1 MNSRE
6 RVLSIL
12 TTKDADRMA
21 CFSGMGSVLTAS
33 LEEYGYKFPTVHGD
47 PVKMANTAAYTC
59 KATGMESA
67 IVPYDMCVD
76 AEALGCVMNAYE
88 DVNQLLYPTIK
99 EKIIHSQDDM
109 VNFTIPDKIWEKGRY
124 PVVLEA
130 LRLLKN
136 DIGDEFAVCGWLL
149 GPFTMA
155 GQMMDLNDL
164 FKLVF
169 KKPDLVNKLLSTLTD
184 LIITM
189 AAKYREAG
197 ADYICIREMGATTDV
212 LSPRNFKQCI
222 DPHLQRIFA
231 SIPKP
236 HILHICGSTNI
247 VMKNMAAS
255 GADAISVEIKNDLKK
270 SREDIGYDPLLFGHI
285 DAYSVLVLGTP
296 EVVEQ
301 ATIASMEGTVD
312 SVWPSCDIW
321 PEAPVANVKAMVDTV
336 KKYGVEKWYR
346 KNNR

>member
-1 MNSRE
+1 MNPKE

-12 TTKDADRMA
+12 TGKDADRMA

-33 LEEYGYKFPTVHGD
+33 LAEYGYKFPHVHGD
-47 PVKMANTAAYTC
+47 PEKMAKTAAFTP
-59 KATGMESA
+59 KATGMECA
-67 IVPYDMCVD
+67 VVPYDMCVD

-99 EKIIHSQDDM
+99 EKIIHSQEDM
-109 VNFTIPDKIWEKGRY
+109 VNFKIPDKIWEKGRY
-124 PVVLEA
+124 PVVMEA
-130 LRLLKN
+130 LRLLKD
-136 DIGDEFAVCGWLL
+136 DIGDEYPIGSWLL

-155 GQMMDLNDL
+155 GQLMDLNDL

-169 KKPDLVNKLLSTLTD
+169 KKPDLVNTLLSTLTD

-189 AAKYREAG
+189 AAKYRDAG

-212 LSPRNFKQCI
+212 LSPRNFKQVI

-231 SIPKP
+231 SIEKP

-255 GADAISVEIKNDLKK
+255 GADAIAIELKNDMKK
-270 SREDIGYDPLLFGHI
+270 SREDVGYEPLIFGNI
-285 DAYSVLVLGTP
+285 DAYGVLVLGTP
-296 EVVEQ
+296 EIVEQ
-301 ATIASMEGTVD
+301 ATISAMEATVD
-312 SVWPSCDIW
+312 SLWPGCDIW
-321 PEAPVANVKAMVDTV
+321 PEAPVANVKSMVDTV
-336 KKYGVEKWYR
+336 KKYGAEKWYR
-346 KNNR
+346 KQNK

>member
-1 MNSRE
+1 MNSKE
-6 RVLSIL
+6 RILSIL
-12 TTKDADRMA
+12 TNKDADRMA

-33 LEEYGYKFPTVHGD
+33 LAEYGYKFPTVHGD
-47 PVKMANTAAYTC
+47 PEKMANTAAFTC

-88 DVNQLLYPTIK
+88 NVDQLLYPTIK
-99 EKIIHSQDDM
+99 EKIIHNQDEM
-109 VNFTIPDKIWEKGRY
+109 AALKIPDKIWEKGRY
-124 PVVLEA
+124 PVVIEA
-130 LRLLKN
+130 LKLLKK
-136 DIGDEFAVCGWLL
+136 DIGDEFAIGGWML

-155 GQMMDLNDL
+155 GQLMDLNDL

-169 KKPDLVNKLLSTLTD
+169 KKPDLVNTMLSALTD

-189 AAKYREAG
+189 SNKYREAG

-222 DPHLQRIFA
+222 DPHLERIFA

-236 HILHICGSTNI
+236 HVLHICGSTNI

-255 GADAISVEIKNDLKK
+255 GADAVSVEIKNDLKK
-270 SREDIGYDPLLFGHI
+270 TREDIGYDPLLFGHI

-346 KNNR
+346 KNK

>member
-12 TTKDADRMA
+12 TTRDADRMA

-33 LEEYGYKFPTVHGD
+33 LAEYGYKFPTVHSD
-47 PVKMANTAAYTC
+47 PEKMANTAAFTC

-88 DVNQLLYPTIK
+88 NVDQLLYPTIK
-99 EKIIHSQDDM
+99 EKIIHSQDEM
-109 VNFTIPDKIWEKGRY
+109 AGLKVPDKIWEKGRY

-130 LRLLKN
+130 LRLLKK
-136 DIGDEFAVCGWLL
+136 DIGGEFAVGGWML

-155 GQMMDLNDL
+155 GQIMDLNDL

-169 KKPDLVNKLLSTLTD
+169 KKPDLVNTMLSALTD
-184 LIITM
+184 LVITM
-189 AAKYREAG
+189 ANKYREAG

-222 DPHLQRIFA
+222 DPHLQRIFTG
-231 SIPKP
+231 IQKP
-236 HILHICGSTNI
+236 HVLHICGSTNI

-255 GADAISVEIKNDLKK
+255 GADAVSVEIKNDLRKT
-270 SREDIGYDPLLFGHI
+270 REDIGYDPLLFGQI
-285 DAYSVLVLGTP
+285 DAYSVLVLGNP
-296 EVVEQ
+296 EMVEQ

-346 KNNR
+346 KNI